1 MPKNKCSEDEKD
13 LLHWYKSLSP
23 LRVDIVG
30 DFAGKELFAIHGDSL
45 MLHCVT
51 NARVDYTNGFQLLH
65 AIFAVE
71 NFLQN
76 LRRRGCNF
84 HVVWFTDHE
93 ELCVPRDV
101 SDALASGYRLT
112 RAILIKHLKQD
123 TGSTDPA
130 ERSISLQFESIQS
143 YEFQEYLTQNAI
155 HFFLSLDGQ
164 GIDTHS
170 AANEIRYLK
179 FVYYLAHK
187 GYNLAI
193 INNLEFVSSK
203 VHASVCSPSLSGA
216 PVQLEEIP
224 RTPRIPVELICE
236 WEVRQGTSLL
246 DDSPWEDGEPFSS
259 RDIVS
264 LTGLSNTLLIDCRKS
279 TKDCVVAF
287 VIHLS
292 VLRRLDLSQRSC
304 KETTLSELQQSSFE
318 DFFASFSN
326 ICTTIVEKVSFKE
339 LWDIFDLV
347 DGRILRQILGCLQTL
362 TLPPCILQEVR
373 KFTTLI
379 YQLTH
384 VDLTEAIPNGQFS
397 SNVNIPAANSTSK
410 GVSPILEF
418 SHPALDDYLAS
429 VKISTTASEGPQLAP
444 KIFKEISHWHN
455 ARFPIDPRHKIQRK
469 GFFAH
474 KRNQKLMASTIAYSA
489 SLTNSSGKAIHPET
503 IVSLSVTERASS
515 ESKSKG
521 YGAVDGAS
529 QRACHQRKKIG
540 QGSGRQNALEA
551 AQKIQAEKIKG
562 KSIAMTA
569 SWNQRCQEFEAE
581 LNLDTRCLRVIKYLN
596 GLSNQDM
603 EIIGGETT
611 LYLCNCIVYMLQDAK
626 KRGKRMPEMGLLAI
640 CWSKLRELGKLPLS
654 QEGVA
659 LFKLL
664 AKVVK
669 LTTEKPPDTSTKG
682 RKLPFVSILPTLG
695 GQLEIPVDP
704 LEFQLSYCGP
714 YLERGFD
721 SSPDARVPFS
731 PDAWQRTVLDAIDA
745 NKSLFVVAPT
755 SAGKTFISFY
765 AMKKVLQ
772 SNDDD
777 VLVYV
782 APTKALVN
790 QIAAEVQARFSK
802 AYSTQGKSVWAVH
815 TRDYR
820 INNPTG
826 CQVLITVPHILQIM
840 LLAPSNSKTAS
851 SWALRVKRIIF
862 DEVHCI
868 GQSDDGVIWE
878 QLLLL
883 APCPIIA
890 LSATV
895 GNPMEFNDW
904 LRGSEEAKGHDLE
917 MILHPYRYSDLRK
930 FIYHPNMSW
939 VFSGLGPAE
948 GLPIPGLDE
957 GQQKLSPFTNIHPVA
972 SLINRN
978 RGTIDDIS
986 FEPRDCFILWQY
998 PRNALHD
1005 IVTKHDIVKWEAALK
1020 QVLLRWMQDPSSP
1033 FSSVRNDLQSSIVN
1047 RHLSTLDG
1055 SPNTASHES
1064 NNAVFHPGSEEAGLH
1079 TLALQVLC
1087 DLHCH
1092 AALPAI
1098 LFNYDRRYCEKI
1110 VFFVEKKLR
1119 LAEVAWKASNSEW
1132 RKKLAEFE
1140 KWKRT
1145 SSKAISK
1152 RKERT
1157 WSHEAGL
1164 CKSDSI
1170 KEAANADISVWES
1183 FDPEA
1188 ALEMFSF
1195 ADRTK
1200 LLDSEFEAIV
1210 ASLKNANLK
1219 PGIVDALR
1227 RGMGVHHAGMNREYR
1242 QVVEILF
1249 RKGFLR
1255 VVVATGT
1262 LALGINMPCKSV
1274 VFFGD
1279 SVFLTALNYN
1289 QAAGRAGRRG
1299 FDSLGNVVFVGMNP
1313 ERVFEIMSSRLPELH
1328 GQFPL
1333 STTLVLRLLG
1343 LLHSTDNSEYAV
1355 RAIRSIQSQTRL
1367 YLGGPSNQMTI
1378 KHHLRFSIEYLR
1390 RRHLL
1395 SQCGAP
1401 LNFAGLVGHLYFTE
1415 NAVFA
1420 FHSLLQGGYFHELCE
1435 GIHRKPQEVLL
1446 QLILVLA
1453 HLFCRVPLR
1462 SVSDEATRNRIHR
1475 SPSVVVL
1482 PPLPERAQTILCEH
1496 NNETLDTFRNYVSS
1510 FVDQHLKGQQDNQL
1524 PFTKHKVQGNN
1535 GRNALIIIDTL
1546 PPTKLRSSFAALSG
1560 FNDEFQSIRD
1570 LCTTVRD
1577 GVFLEESA
1585 VPYIP
1590 IHPNGDARLRWNA
1603 YIYDFFKHGDMEALV
1618 RDNGIKGGD
1627 VWFLLKDFSL
1637 VLATIVTSLTN
1648 FLQPG
1653 SSIDDAVM
1661 MDVQDVGDVIEGKA
1675 GDEQEGP
1682 VLDGFPYETPENPV
1696 LLSQRTKKAVLAD
1709 SWDDDMSTGS
1719 SQDEDTPAVEALD
1732 TPPLEGPANGDNG
1745 EESLMLVLTAFRQL
1759 QQQFD
1764 EVFKK
1769 VWA

>member
-1 MPKNKCSEDEKD
+1 MPKNECSEDEKD

-45 MLHCVT
+45 MLHCVI

-71 NFLQN
+71 DFLQN

-93 ELCVPRDV
+93 ELCVPRDA

-130 ERSISLQFESIQS
+130 ERSISLQFEGIQS

-170 AANEIRYLK
+170 AANEIRYLQ
-179 FVYYLAHK
+179 FIYYLAHK
-187 GYNLAI
+187 GYSLAI
-193 INNLEFVSSK
+193 INNLEFV
-203 VHASVCSPSLSGA
+203 HASVCSPSLNGA

-224 RTPRIPVELICE
+224 RTPRIPVEFICE
-236 WEVRQGTSLL
+236 WEARQGTSLL
-246 DDSPWEDGEPFSS
+246 DGSPWEDGGPFSA

-264 LTGLSNTLLIDCRKS
+264 LTGLSNTLLIDCRNS
-279 TKDCVVAF
+279 TKNCVVAF
-287 VIHLS
+287 IIHLS

-304 KETTLSELQQSSFE
+304 QETALSELQQSSFE
-318 DFFASFSN
+318 DFFGSFSN
-326 ICTTIVEKVSFKE
+326 ICTTIVEKMSFKE
-339 LWDIFDLV
+339 LWDVFDLF

-362 TLPPCILQEVR
+362 ALPLCILREVR

-384 VDLTEAIPNGQFS
+384 VDLAEAIPKGQLS
-397 SNVNIPAANSTSK
+397 SNVATPTANNASK
-410 GVSPILEF
+410 HVSPILGF

-429 VKISTTASEGPQLAP
+429 VKISTTTTVSEGPQLAP
-444 KIFKEISHWHN
+444 KIFKEVSHWHN
-455 ARFPIDPRHKIQRK
+455 ARAPIDPRHKIQRQ

-503 IVSLSVTERASS
+503 IVSLSVTELSS
-515 ESKSKG
+515 NESKSKG
-521 YGAVDGAS
+521 YGAEDGKS
-529 QRACHQRKKIG
+529 QRTGHKHKKTG
-540 QGSGRQNALEA
+540 QGSGRRNALEA
-551 AQKIQAEKIKG
+551 AQKLQAEKNKG
-562 KSIAMTA
+562 KFMAMTA

-581 LNLDTRCLRVIKYLN
+581 LNLDTRCLKVIKYLN

-611 LYLCNCIVYMLQDAK
+611 LYLCNCIVYMLQEAK

-664 AKVVK
+664 TKAVK
-669 LTTEKPPDTSTKG
+669 LNIEMPPDTSKRG
-682 RKLPFVSILPTLG
+682 RKLPFVSIMSTLG
-695 GQLEIPVDP
+695 GQVEITVDP
-704 LEFQLSYCGP
+704 LEFQL
-714 YLERGFD
+714 
-721 SSPDARVPFS
+721 
-731 PDAWQRTVLDAIDA
+731 T
-745 NKSLFVVAPT
+745 
-755 SAGKTFISFY
+755 GKTFISFY

-840 LLAPSNSKTAS
+840 LLAPSNSKTAN

-895 GNPMEFNDW
+895 GNPMEFNNW
-904 LRGSEEAKGHDLE
+904 LKGSEEAKSHNME
-917 MILHPYRYSDLRK
+917 MIVHPYRYSDLRK
-930 FIYHPNMSW
+930 FIYRPNMSW
-939 VFSGLGPAE
+939 AFSGLGPAE

-957 GQQKLSPFTNIHPVA
+957 GQRELSPFTNIHPVA

-986 FEPRDCFILWQY
+986 FEPRDCFILWQCMSKHQSKVFPVNESLN
-998 PRNALHD
+998 PRNALPGN
-1005 IVTKHDIVKWEAALK
+1005 IVTKHHIVEWEVALK
-1020 QVLLRWMQDPSSP
+1020 RVLLKWMQDPSSP

-1047 RHLSTLDG
+1047 RRLSTLDQ
-1055 SPNTASHES
+1055 SSNTASQEF
-1064 NNAVFHPGSEEAGLH
+1064 NNTVLHDSCEETGLH
-1079 TLALQVLC
+1079 TLALQLLS
-1087 DLHCH
+1087 DLHSH

-1098 LFNYDRRYCEKI
+1098 LFNYDRKYCEKI

-1119 LAEVAWKASNSEW
+1119 LAEIAWKASNSEW
-1132 RKKLAEFE
+1132 RRKLAEFE
-1140 KWKRT
+1140 KWKKT

-1152 RKERT
+1152 RT

-1164 CKSDSI
+1164 SKSDSI

-1195 ADRTK
+1195 ADRAK
-1200 LLDSEFEAIV
+1200 LLGSEFEAIV
-1210 ASLKNANLK
+1210 APLKNANLK
-1219 PGIVDALR
+1219 SGIVDALR
-1227 RGMGVHHAGMNREYR
+1227 RGMGIHHAGMNREYR

-1299 FDSLGNVVFVGMNP
+1299 FDSLGNVVFAGMTP
-1313 ERVFEIMSSRLPELH
+1313 ERVFEIMSSRLPDLH

-1343 LLHSTDNSEYAV
+1343 LLHHTENSEYAV
-1355 RAIRSIQSQTRL
+1355 KAIRSIQSQTRL
-1367 YLGGPSNQMTI
+1367 YLGGPSNQMII

-1390 RRHLL
+1390 RQHLL
-1395 SQCGAP
+1395 SQCGTP

-1420 FHSLLQGGYFHELCE
+1420 FHSLLKGGYFHELCG

-1462 SVSDEATRNRIHR
+1462 SVSDEATKNIIHR

-1482 PPLPERAQTILCEH
+1482 PPLPERAEMILCEH
-1496 NNETLDTFRNYVSS
+1496 NHETLHIFRNYVSS
-1510 FVDQHLKGQQDNQL
+1510 FVDQHLQGQQDNQL
-1524 PFTKHKVQGNN
+1524 PFTKHRVQGKN
-1535 GRNALIIIDTL
+1535 GKGALALIDPL

-1560 FNDEFQSIRD
+1560 FNDEFQSIHD

-1590 IHPNGDARLRWNA
+1590 IHPNGDVRLHWNA

-1627 VWFLLKDFSL
+1627 VWFHLKDFSL

-1648 FLQPG
+1648 FLQAD
-1653 SSIDDAVM
+1653 SSIDDAAMV
-1661 MDVQDVGDVIEGKA
+1661 DVQDVGDVIEGKV

-1682 VLDGFPYETPENPV
+1682 VLDGFPHATPENRV

-1709 SWDDDMSTGS
+1709 SWDDDMSTGG
-1719 SQDEDTPAVEALD
+1719 SQDEDTPAAEALD
-1732 TPPLEGPANGDNG
+1732 TPLEGPALGDNADEG
-1745 EESLMLVLTAFRQL
+1745 LMLVLTAFRQL
-1759 QQQFD
+1759 LQQFD